1 MNKKNTI
8 KNKKINQNIEAYLSR
23 FVVTKKTKLRK
34 KIKFNLKNK
43 LKIKSGCR
51 GEDLNKIICSSSQ
64 MDGIKIF
71 ST

>member
-34 KIKFNLKNK
+34 IKTQILIQNLKAR
-43 LKIKSGCR
+43 IPY
-51 GEDLNKIICSSSQ
+51 SQ
-64 MDGIKIF
+64 LTISKD
-71 ST
+71 